1 MPTPWSLQAPA
12 LPSADLS
19 LVVGSSWGTTA
30 AGNGRFPI
38 YDRCSTNTAAC
49 FPVLVGGIDPFRL
62 VLFEFADQ
70 NWGVSSCPSVL
81 QLFARYWEPQFVD
94 DDFQHQT
101 SYHFCMSCLKIGYP
115 KKTLK
120 NIFRSS
126 SSLLKLPEK
135 SVQTPHVATT
145 RASGQGYQALNNGS
159 SPPETMR
166 KSRGW
171 NHILGAIHFL
181 CAQYDRGMGIMGF
194 ECWLPWGI

>member
-94 DDFQHQT
+94 DDFQHQEWSQMGFNHLKYTQT
-101 SYHFCMSCLKIGYP
+101 SQNLCCTIGIESDLWILYMAFTT
-115 KKTLK
+115 KMA
-120 NIFRSS
+120 
-126 SSLLKLPEK
+126 KLPWVYCRTHHQWFE
-135 SVQTPHVATT
+135 PHGIGT
-145 RASGQGYQALNNGS
+145 SL
-159 SPPETMR
+159 
-166 KSRGW
+166 RGKY
-171 NHILGAIHFL
+171 HESL
-181 CAQYDRGMGIMGF
+181 R
-194 ECWLPWGI
+194 